1 MCHRHDNKLKMQ
13 SNNLKP
19 IFFSVLSIVLGF
31 VFCFEVPRFLFSIA
45 IDRLAGFSIYAYY
58 DDTFNFSS
66 PDPNSLIYRHDPMSG
81 CPAPIQNIT
90 INRLVRQI
98 VFTNNRPVG
107 YKSVCPGSGSDVYKM
122 YTSIEICEIKV
133 MGKSILK

>member
-1 MCHRHDNKLKMQ
+1 MFHSHDNKLKMH
-13 SNNLKP
+13 SNNLKL
-19 IFFSVLSIVLGF
+19 IFFFFLSNVLGF
-31 VFCFEVPRFLFSIA
+31 VFCFEVPRFFSIA
-45 IDRLAGFSIYAYY
+45 IDRMAGFSIYAYY
-58 DDTFNFSS
+58 DDTFNSLS

-98 VFTNNRPVG
+98 VFTNNRPAG
-107 YKSVCPGSGSDVYKM
+107 YKSECPGNGSDV

>member
-13 SNNLKP
+13 SNNLKL

-98 VFTNNRPVG
+98 VFTNSRPVG

-133 MGKSILK
+133 MGKTNLK

>member
-13 SNNLKP
+13 SNNLKL

-58 DDTFNFSS
+58 DDTFNSLS
-66 PDPNSLIYRHDPMSG
+66 PDPNSLIYSHDPMSG

-98 VFTNNRPVG
+98 VFTNSRPVG
-107 YKSVCPGSGSDVYKM
+107 SVCPGSGSDVYKM

-133 MGKSILK
+133 MSKTNLK